1 MTRKP
6 QQRSIATRARVL
18 TAARDLSQKHGL
30 ELVTADAV
38 AKEAGVAKGTVF
50 SHFGD
55 MDGLLSY
62 VLLDRLNALRAANA
76 AEANETRELQDP
88 VGLLM
93 RRMMALIAVI
103 TDSPTI
109 LRLFLDNIGVTK
121 PHCAEAFIETLDGLD
136 SDLASFLKTWQE
148 TEDLQPG
155 LRRDRSPAELTDG
168 LIAFMI
174 HGAILLKSHQ
184 LTDRMALEERLRR
197 HVEAFLL
204 VAEDNAGLV
213 PAQST
218 RAFPSE

>member
-18 TAARDLSQKHGL
+18 QAARELSDRHGL
-30 ELVTADAV
+30 ELVTAEAV
-38 AKEAGVAKGTVF
+38 ATQAGVAKGTVF

-62 VLLDRLNALRAANA
+62 VLRDRLEALRTGPDTKAKGQ
-76 AEANETRELQDP
+76 LDLSDP
-88 VGLLM
+88 VGLLLH
-93 RRMMALIAVI
+93 RMMALISVI
-103 TDSPTI
+103 TDSPAI

-121 PHCAEAFIETLDGLD
+121 PNCAVEFVETLDALD
-136 SDLASFLKTWQE
+136 AELAAFLEKWQGSE
-148 TEDLQPG
+148 AL
-155 LRRDRSPAELTDG
+155 SPALRKDRTPEEMVDG

-184 LTDRMALEERLRR
+184 MTDRSELEARLRR

-204 VAEDNAGLV
+204 TG
-213 PAQST
+213 
-218 RAFPSE
+218 

>member
-18 TAARDLSQKHGL
+18 SAARELSQKHGL

-38 AKEAGVAKGTVF
+38 AKEASVAKGTVF
-50 SHFGD
+50 AHFGD

-62 VLLDRLNALRAANA
+62 VLLDRLNALSATAAVEPA
-76 AEANETRELQDP
+76 DADREEDP
-88 VGLLM
+88 VGLLLQ
-93 RRMMALIAVI
+93 RMMALIAVI

-121 PHCAEAFIETLDGLD
+121 PNCAELFVETLDRLD
-136 SDLASFLKTWQE
+136 ADLAAFLTAWQQSS
-148 TEDLQPG
+148 TLQPR
-155 LRRDRSPAELTDG
+155 LRMDRTATEMVDG

-174 HGAILLKSHQ
+174 HGAILMKSHQ
-184 LTDRMALEERLRR
+184 LTDRSALEARLRR

-204 VAEDNAGLV
+204 VD
-213 PAQST
+213 Q
-218 RAFPSE
+218 

>member
-18 TAARDLSQKHGL
+18 QAAMDLSQRHGL

-38 AKEAGVAKGTVF
+38 ATEAGVAKGTVF

-55 MDGLLSY
+55 MDGLLSH
-62 VLLDRLNALRAANA
+62 VLMDRLKSLKSTSENA
-76 AEANETRELQDP
+76 ALSDDMSDP
-88 VGLLM
+88 IGLLLN
-93 RRMMALIAVI
+93 RMMGLIAVI

-121 PHCAEAFIETLDGLD
+121 PNCAAEFVETLAALD
-136 SDLASFLKTWQE
+136 ADLASFLEMWQSS
-148 TEDLQPG
+148 EDLQPA
-155 LRRDRSPAELTDG
+155 LRRDRTTDEMVDG

-174 HGAILLKSHQ
+174 HGAMVFKSHQ
-184 LTDRMALEERLRR
+184 LTDRVALEARLRR

-204 VAEDNAGLV
+204 
-213 PAQST
+213 
-218 RAFPSE
+218 

>member
-18 TAARDLSQKHGL
+18 AAARDLSVKHGL

-38 AKEAGVAKGTVF
+38 AREAGVAKGTVF
-50 SHFGD
+50 AHYGD
-55 MDGLLSY
+55 MDGLLSH
-62 VLLDRLNALRAANA
+62 VLLDRLKSLRATAA
-76 AEANETRELQDP
+76 AEAEESPTLTDP

-93 RRMMALIAVI
+93 RRIMALIEVI

-121 PHCAEAFIETLDGLD
+121 PHCAEAFVETLDGLD
-136 SDLASFLKTWQE
+136 ADLSAFLDLWQQSPAI
-148 TEDLQPG
+148 QPG
-155 LRRDRSPAELTDG
+155 LRQDRSPAELTDG

-184 LTDRMALEERLRR
+184 LTDHNALETRLRR
-197 HVEAFLL
+197 HIEAFLL
-204 VAEDNAGLV
+204 A
-213 PAQST
+213 
-218 RAFPSE
+218 PSA

>member
-18 TAARDLSQKHGL
+18 QAAMDLSQRHGL

-38 AKEAGVAKGTVF
+38 ATEAGVAKGTVF

-55 MDGLLSY
+55 MDGLLSH
-62 VLLDRLNALRAANA
+62 VLMDRLKSLKSTSEDAA
-76 AEANETRELQDP
+76 RSDDMSDP
-88 VGLLM
+88 IGLLLS
-93 RRMMALIAVI
+93 RMMGLIAVI

-121 PHCAEAFIETLDGLD
+121 PNCAVEFVETLAALD
-136 SDLASFLKTWQE
+136 ADLASFLEMWQSS
-148 TEDLQPG
+148 DLVQPA
-155 LRRDRSPAELTDG
+155 LRQDRTSDEMVDG

-174 HGAILLKSHQ
+174 HGAMLFKSHQ
-184 LTDRMALEERLRR
+184 LADRVALEARLRR

-204 VAEDNAGLV
+204 K
-213 PAQST
+213 T
-218 RAFPSE
+218 

>member
-18 TAARDLSQKHGL
+18 AAARDLSQKHGL
-30 ELVTADAV
+30 DLVTAEAV
-38 AKEAGVAKGTVF
+38 AHEAGVAKGTVF

-62 VLLDRLNALRAANA
+62 VLLDRLNALRAA
-76 AEANETRELQDP
+76 AETEGEQVEPLSDP

-93 RRMMALIAVI
+93 QRMMALIAVI
-103 TDSPTI
+103 TDSPAI

-121 PHCAEAFIETLDGLD
+121 PNCAAEFVETLDALD
-136 SDLASFLKTWQE
+136 AELESFLTVWQQE
-148 TEDLQPG
+148 PG
-155 LRRDRSPAELTDG
+155 LKPALRQDRSPKEMVDG

-174 HGAILLKSHQ
+174 HGAILVKSHQ
-184 LTDRMALEERLRR
+184 LTDRSELEHRLRR

-204 VAEDNAGLV
+204 R
-213 PAQST
+213 P
-218 RAFPSE
+218 

>member
-18 TAARDLSQKHGL
+18 DAARELSQRHGL

-38 AKEAGVAKGTVF
+38 AREAGVAKGTVF
-50 SHFGD
+50 AHFGD
-55 MDGLLSY
+55 MDGLLSH
-62 VLLDRLNALRAANA
+62 VLLDRLNALHATAAV
-76 AEANETRELQDP
+76 EPVEPDRLDDP
-88 VGLLM
+88 VGLILT
-93 RRMMALIAVI
+93 RMMALIAVI

-121 PHCAEAFIETLDGLD
+121 PNCAEAFVETLDRLD
-136 SDLASFLKTWQE
+136 ADLAGFLTVWQ
-148 TEDLQPG
+148 TSPTLQPP
-155 LRRDRSPAELTDG
+155 LRKDRTPAEMVDG

-184 LTDRMALEERLRR
+184 LTDRSILEVRLRR

-204 VAEDNAGLV
+204 TD
-213 PAQST
+213 
-218 RAFPSE
+218 

>member
-18 TAARDLSQKHGL
+18 DAARVLSQKHGL
-30 ELVTADAV
+30 ELVTAEAV
-38 AKEAGVAKGTVF
+38 AQEAGVAKGTVF

-62 VLLDRLNALRAANA
+62 VLLDRLNALQANA
-76 AEANETRELQDP
+76 SLEADRLDHDADP
-88 VGLLM
+88 VTLLM
-93 RRMMALIAVI
+93 RRMMSLISVI

-121 PHCAEAFIETLDGLD
+121 PNCAEEFVATLDTLD
-136 SDLASFLKTWQE
+136 KDLGGFLAFWQKSA
-148 TEDLQPG
+148 DLQPR
-155 LRRDRSPAELTDG
+155 LRLDRSPAEMVDG

-174 HGAILLKSHQ
+174 HGAMLMKSHQ
-184 LTDRMALEERLRR
+184 LTDLAALEARLRR

-204 VAEDNAGLV
+204 KA
-213 PAQST
+213 PA
-218 RAFPSE
+218 

>member
-18 TAARDLSQKHGL
+18 AAARELSQKHGL

-38 AKEAGVAKGTVF
+38 AREAGVAKGTVF
-50 SHFGD
+50 AHFGD

-62 VLLDRLNALRAANA
+62 VLLDRLNALRATA
-76 AEANETRELQDP
+76 AVEPADADRLDDP
-88 VGLLM
+88 VGLVM
-93 RRMMALIAVI
+93 QRMMALIAVI

-121 PHCAEAFIETLDGLD
+121 PNCAEEFVATLDRLD
-136 SDLASFLKTWQE
+136 ADLAAFLTVWQQSP
-148 TEDLQPG
+148 TISPP
-155 LRRDRSPAELTDG
+155 LRKDRLPAEMVDG

-184 LTDRMALEERLRR
+184 LTDRAALEARLRR
-197 HVEAFLL
+197 HVEAFLITSYQ
-204 VAEDNAGLV
+204 
-213 PAQST
+213 PQ
-218 RAFPSE
+218 

>member
-6 QQRSIATRARVL
+6 QQRSIATKARVL
-18 TAARDLSQKHGL
+18 DAARTLSKRHGL
-30 ELVTADAV
+30 EQVTAEAV
-38 AKEAGVAKGTVF
+38 AQEAGVAKGTVF

-62 VLLDRLNALRAANA
+62 VLLDRLKALS
-76 AEANETRELQDP
+76 EQENEQDPKQEISDP

-93 RRMMALIAVI
+93 QRIMAMITVI

-121 PHCAEAFIETLDGLD
+121 PNCAAEFVETLDRLDAGLAVF
-136 SDLASFLKTWQE
+136 LQHWQQTASMTPK
-148 TEDLQPG
+148 
-155 LRRDRSPAELTDG
+155 LRTDRTPEEMTDG

-184 LTDRMALEERLRR
+184 ITDLNSLEGRLRR

-204 VAEDNAGLV
+204 EG
-213 PAQST
+213 
-218 RAFPSE
+218 

>member
-6 QQRSIATRARVL
+6 QQRSIATKARVL
-18 TAARDLSQKHGL
+18 DAARDLSKKHGL
-30 ELVTADAV
+30 EQVTAEAV
-38 AKEAGVAKGTVF
+38 AQEASVAKGTVF

-55 MDGLLSY
+55 MDGLLSH
-62 VLLDRLNALRAANA
+62 VLLDRLKALSAQK
-76 AEANETRELQDP
+76 NEQEPDREISDP

-93 RRMMALIAVI
+93 QRIMALITVI

-121 PHCAEAFIETLDGLD
+121 PNCAAEFVETLDTLD
-136 SDLASFLKTWQE
+136 ADLVTFLKLWQQTATME
-148 TEDLQPG
+148 PK
-155 LRRDRSPAELTDG
+155 LRTDRTPEEMTDG

-184 LTDRMALEERLRR
+184 ITDLASLEGRLRR

-204 VAEDNAGLV
+204 
-213 PAQST
+213 QS
-218 RAFPSE
+218 

>member
-18 TAARDLSQKHGL
+18 AAARDLSQKHGL
-30 ELVTADAV
+30 DLVTAEAV
-38 AKEAGVAKGTVF
+38 AHEAGVAKGTVF

-62 VLLDRLNALRAANA
+62 VLLDRLNALRAATKA
-76 AEANETRELQDP
+76 DGGQAEPLSDP

-93 RRMMALIAVI
+93 QRMMTLIAVI

-121 PHCAEAFIETLDGLD
+121 PNCAAEFVETLDALD
-136 SDLASFLKTWQE
+136 AELEKFLTVWQQEPGVKPDLRQ
-148 TEDLQPG
+148 
-155 LRRDRSPAELTDG
+155 DRSPKEMVDG
-168 LIAFMI
+168 LIAFTI
-174 HGAILLKSHQ
+174 HGAILVKSHQ
-184 LTDRMALEERLRR
+184 LTDSSELENRLRR

-204 VAEDNAGLV
+204 R
-213 PAQST
+213 Q
-218 RAFPSE
+218 

>member
-6 QQRSIATRARVL
+6 QQRSIETRARVL
-18 TAARDLSQKHGL
+18 AAARDLSHKHGL
-30 ELVTADAV
+30 ELVTAEAV
-38 AKEAGVAKGTVF
+38 AQEAGVAKGTVF

-62 VLLDRLNALRAANA
+62 VLLDRLNALRAATT
-76 AEANETRELQDP
+76 AEEAEPESLTDP
-88 VGLLM
+88 VGLLT

-121 PHCAEAFIETLDGLD
+121 PNCAAAFVETLDALD
-136 SDLASFLKTWQE
+136 AELEKFLAFWQQQSDLKP
-148 TEDLQPG
+148 DLRQ
-155 LRRDRSPAELTDG
+155 DRSPKEMVDG

-174 HGAILLKSHQ
+174 HGAILVKSHQ
-184 LTDRMALEERLRR
+184 LTDRSELEHRLRR

-204 VAEDNAGLV
+204 R
-213 PAQST
+213 Q
-218 RAFPSE
+218 